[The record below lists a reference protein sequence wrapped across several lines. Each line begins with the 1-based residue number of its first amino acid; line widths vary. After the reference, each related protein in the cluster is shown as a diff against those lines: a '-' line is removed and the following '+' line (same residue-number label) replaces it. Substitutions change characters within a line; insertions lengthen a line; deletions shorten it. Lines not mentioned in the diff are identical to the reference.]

1 MQPKN
6 IECIKH
12 LLHLAIV
19 DGDYLGD
26 SWFAVLDS
34 ISQLGRLQLLST
46 GLTDDSFF
54 NNVGSDHGGMHTPTS
69 NKRRNKSMSE
79 SPNFHGSGGIMS
91 SASSSFSSSSSASSS
106 SGHDRRN
113 STMSGV
119 AKFFYGPTRAE
130 TTRLIEEANAAIVNE
145 SIDASKVDH
154 VFSASTRL
162 SSSAIQDFVKALCLV
177 SLKELQVQVGHA
189 AASPSSASQG
199 RPTLPQAFSTFRVKD
214 R

>member
-12 LLHLAIV
+12 LFHLAIV

-26 SWFAVLDS
+26 SWFAVLDG

-46 GLTDDSFF
+46 GLTDDGFF
-54 NNVGSDHGGMHTPTS
+54 NNVNEGTVHT
-69 NKRRNKSMSE
+69 KRRNKSFAGDMS
-79 SPNFHGSGGIMS
+79 PHNDKG
-91 SASSSFSSSSSASSS
+91 
-106 SGHDRRN
+106 RN
-113 STMSGV
+113 SMSGV

-130 TTRLIEEANAAIVNE
+130 ASRLVEEVNAELVNE
-145 SIDASKVDH
+145 AIDVVSKIDH
-154 VFSASTRL
+154 VFSSSTKL

-177 SLKELQVQVGHA
+177 SLKELQVQVCSSGGGGGGHVV
-189 AASPSSASQG
+189 ASPSSPAHSSHG
-199 RPTLPQAFSTFRVKD
+199 RTSLPQAFSTFRMKD